1 MKFRGNILLCATLAA
16 ALAVCVG
23 SCAKKGG
30 GTGTAETMPHV
41 TIKGSVNASLQ
52 SAKSQSRVTQST
64 TSVAGVFEKDDKI
77 GLFVQDQNSN
87 AYSYANQEYTADDN
101 AVFKPAVGVDVFYKT
116 YYLHNIYAYSPYRSG
131 ASDPG
136 ALGVDIKTDQS
147 TTKDYM
153 SCDFLTTRTTD
164 IKPQQI
170 NPDAPELPMAFDHQ
184 MTSCVVK
191 VRNADGS
198 AIVPTPIVRIE
209 NTQISSTIN
218 LTTPTPTITPSTAPI
233 PKDTKNRVTM
243 HYNAGAKVGETLL
256 YEAIILPQNVLVGE
270 NLINVQIG
278 DGVSLSTRNFYYK
291 PKASDQFV
299 VDGGFNQGKEHIFT
313 LTINGTQLSV
323 QGGEIAPWGT
333 GITLSQTISGGGVV
347 TCKMYVEV
355 TGNAHASLAAAASAE
370 LTIDG
375 AVYTAEAMYDQAAQK
390 LTLSYKVPDW
400 QENLEVLKIK
410 NSAGVEIL
418 SVGAFTPIKIKG
430 NPTDPTYAT
439 VLATLNADTGLVTKK

>member
-1 MKFRGNILLCATLAA
+1 MKFRGNILLSTTLAV
-16 ALAVCVG
+16 ALVVCVG
-23 SCAKKGG
+23 SCTKKGG

-41 TIKGSVNASLQ
+41 AIKGSVNASLQ

-64 TSVAGVFEKDDKI
+64 TTVAGVFESGDKI
-77 GLFVQDQNSN
+77 GLFLQDQNSN
-87 AYSYANQEYTADDN
+87 AYSYVNQEYTADEN
-101 AVFKPAVGVDVFYKT
+101 AVFKPTVGVDVFYKT
-116 YYLHNIYAYSPYRSG
+116 YYLHNIYAYSPYRAA
-131 ASDPG
+131 ASDPA
-136 ALGVDIKTDQS
+136 ALKADIKTDQS

-218 LTTPTPTITPSTAPI
+218 LTSPTPTITLSSNPI

-243 HYNAGAKVGETLL
+243 HYNASAKVGETLL
-256 YEAIILPQNVLVGE
+256 YEAIVLPQNVLVGE

-291 PKASDQFV
+291 PKATDQFV
-299 VDGGFNQGKEHIFT
+299 IDGGFNQGKEHIFT

-355 TGNAHASLAAAASAE
+355 TGNAHTSLAAAASAE

-375 AVYTAEAMYDQAAQK
+375 AVYTAEALYDQATQK

-410 NSAGVEIL
+410 NSAGVEII
-418 SVGAFTPIKIKG
+418 SVGVFTPIKIKG
-430 NPTDPTYAT
+430 NPTDPAYAT
-439 VLATLNADTGLVTKK
+439 VLATLNADTGVVTKK